1 MYDPRPLVRSSLHRV
16 RDRWRVALARV
27 ARLTGAAVVAY
38 LLALRVVS
46 DPRPVTAALTALLIV
61 QVTLVGTIADTL
73 RRILSVVAGV
83 AVAIGVS
90 TVVGF
95 TWWSLGAVVAGSIL
109 LGQALRLGPHLM
121 EVPISAMLV
130 LAAGGAGIQATDRVA
145 ETMVG

>member
-1 MYDPRPLVRSSLHRV
+1 MPGMVNVRHLVGANVRRV
-16 RDRWRVALARV
+16 RVGWRSALGRV
-27 ARLTGAAVVAY
+27 ARLTSAAVAAY

-46 DPRPVTAALTALLIV
+46 DPGPVTAGLTALLIV

-95 TWWSLGAVVAGSIL
+95 TWWSL
-109 LGQALRLGPHLM
+109 
-121 EVPISAMLV
+121 
-130 LAAGGAGIQATDRVA
+130 
-145 ETMVG
+145 